1 MNKAQLID
9 AISESAHITKVDAA
23 RALEAFVDTVTKALQ
38 NGDKVSLIGFGT
50 FEVRERAERQGINP
64 RNPTETITI
73 KAAKIPGFRAG
84 KALKDTVNLQSLSGA

>member
-1 MNKAQLID
+1 MSKGQLNKGQLIE
-9 AISESAHITKVDAA
+9 AIAESANLSKIDTA
-23 RALEAFVDTVTKALQ
+23 RALEAFVTTVTNALR

-84 KALKDTVNLQSLSGA
+84 KALKDALN

>member
-1 MNKAQLID
+1 MSKGQLNKGQLID
-9 AISESAHITKVDAA
+9 AIAESTNLSKIDTA
-23 RALEAFVDTVTKALQ
+23 RALEAFVTTVTNALR

-84 KALKDTVNLQSLSGA
+84 KALKDALN

>member
-1 MNKAQLID
+1 MSKGQLNKGQLIE
-9 AISESAHITKVDAA
+9 AIAESANLSKIDTA
-23 RALEAFVDTVTKALQ
+23 RALEAFVTTVTNALR

-64 RNPTETITI
+64 RNPAETITI

-84 KALKDTVNLQSLSGA
+84 KALKDALN